1 MKLSVVC
8 NLTLDGVMQAP
19 AARDEDTRGGFDR
32 GGWGVGYEDR
42 VMAAE
47 MGKSM
52 AGGGSLL
59 LGRRTYM
66 HFYKVWPKRKNNPYT
81 DILNNTQKYVASRT
95 LKEPLPWMNST
106 LLKGDVVAAVR
117 KLKKKRGKD
126 IVILGSGDLVGSLM
140 PHGVI
145 DNFLLCI
152 YPVVVGSGRRLF
164 PKGEFAK
171 LKLVHSVPTTK
182 GVVIATY
189 VPA

>member
-1 MKLSVVC
+1 MKLTVVC

-19 AARDEDTRGGFDR
+19 AARDEDTRGGFHR
-32 GGWGVGYEDR
+32 GGWALPYNDK

-52 AGGGSLL
+52 ATSGSLL
-59 LGRRTYM
+59 LGRRTYE
-66 HFYKVWPKRKNNPYT
+66 HFYKVWPKRKNNPFT
-81 DILNNTQKYVASRT
+81 EVLNNTQKYVASRT

-106 LLKGDVVAAVR
+106 LLKGDAVAAVR
-117 KLKKKRGKD
+117 KLKKQRGND
-126 IVILGSGDLVGSLM
+126 IVVLGSGDLVASLM
-140 PHGVI
+140 PHGLI
-145 DNFLLCI
+145 DSFLLSI

-171 LKLVHSVPTTK
+171 LKLVCSVPTTK